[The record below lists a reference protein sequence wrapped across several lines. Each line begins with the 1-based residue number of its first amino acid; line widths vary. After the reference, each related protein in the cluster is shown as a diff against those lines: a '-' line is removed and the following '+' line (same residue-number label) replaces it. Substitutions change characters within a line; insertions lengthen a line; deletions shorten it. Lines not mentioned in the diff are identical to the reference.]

1 MNQEHESKGFIL
13 TALQIKAGLG
23 GAEWDEREV
32 ATALYLA
39 AKRFLQAAYREFS
52 FFPLFLL
59 VFSLGGPLYEEGT
72 SLTTPLRY
80 QDSRHF
86 FKTAGLGRSVIW
98 RTVKTQTPGVTV

>member
-59 VFSLGGPLYEEGT
+59 VFSLGGSFPPACEGT
-72 SLTTPLRY
+72 YLATSLRY
-80 QDSRHF
+80 QDSRLIF
-86 FKTAGLGRSVIW
+86 
-98 RTVKTQTPGVTV
+98 